1 MYLCGERWERGK
13 NVLEV
18 SIPYV
23 SVESG
28 KEREWTKEW
37 FFREVETETKRDTER
52 DMEKETKQECPSV
65 LHQG

>member
-1 MYLCGERWERGK
+1 M
-13 NVLEV
+13 EV

-37 FFREVETETKRDTER
+37 FFREVETETKRDTDR
-52 DMEKETKQECPSV
+52 GKQRETKQECPSD
-65 LHQG
+65 LHQR

>member
-1 MYLCGERWERGK
+1 M
-13 NVLEV
+13 EV

-52 DMEKETKQECPSV
+52 GMERETKQECPSV